1 MNFFFIFP
9 IFFEFF
15 DEGTQGVAFCQES
28 PVKISAKTDN
38 RAKSYGCFTEG
49 VSESVMKNPGVWVKS
64 ESGLGSGRDFFDE
77 VDAAE
82 SGIYENWSEV
92 VRVGLGWD

>member
-1 MNFFFIFP
+1 MWVCPTFRL
-9 IFFEFF
+9 
-15 DEGTQGVAFCQES
+15 ES

-49 VSESVMKNPGVWVKS
+49 VSESVLKNLVVSVKS
-64 ESGLGSGRDFFDE
+64 ESGLGSGRDFVFGE

-82 SGIYENWSEV
+82 SGICENWSEV

>member
-1 MNFFFIFP
+1 M
-9 IFFEFF
+9 
-15 DEGTQGVAFCQES
+15 
-28 PVKISAKTDN
+28 
-38 RAKSYGCFTEG
+38 
-49 VSESVMKNPGVWVKS
+49 KS
-64 ESGLGSGRDFFDE
+64 ESGLGSGRDFFGE

>member
-1 MNFFFIFP
+1 M
-9 IFFEFF
+9 
-15 DEGTQGVAFCQES
+15 
-28 PVKISAKTDN
+28 
-38 RAKSYGCFTEG
+38 
-49 VSESVMKNPGVWVKS
+49 KS
-64 ESGLGSGRDFFDE
+64 ESGLGSGREFFGE

>member
-1 MNFFFIFP
+1 M
-9 IFFEFF
+9 
-15 DEGTQGVAFCQES
+15 
-28 PVKISAKTDN
+28 K
-38 RAKSYGCFTEG
+38 
-49 VSESVMKNPGVWVKS
+49 SESV
-64 ESGLGSGRDFFDE
+64 LGSGRDFFFRE